1 MTLFLYYNG
10 SAVRSEGLKEIQVNL
25 IYIGVLQSKV
35 TSNLVSPSFDS
46 FLQKP
51 YVPENAIKYFFFSK
65 QLFIIT
71 MFIVSIPTEHPTGDG
86 VEAEATKGCE
96 VAVP

>member
-1 MTLFLYYNG
+1 MKYVGEVFKPNLMTLFLYYNG

-51 YVPENAIKYFFFSK
+51 YVPENAIKYFFFFK
-65 QLFIIT
+65 
-71 MFIVSIPTEHPTGDG
+71 
-86 VEAEATKGCE
+86 
-96 VAVP
+96 AVVHHYNVYCIYSYRTSYRRWS